1 MLVSPTLPSQ
11 PCVKIAQKNWLSMKW
26 TIDAE
31 RPGRIPPKKN
41 IIGKPIEYNSRNTYS
56 AEGIEVQGTSTLGLS
71 LDFSVVL

>member
-1 MLVSPTLPSQ
+1 
-11 PCVKIAQKNWLSMKW
+11 MKW

-56 AEGIEVQGTSTLGLS
+56 AEGIEVQGTNTLGLS